1 MALVAFGVDSQKEN
15 RAFKVSLPQCEKINR
30 GYKPLAQCEKIN
42 RAFKV
47 SLPQEKIQ

>member
-15 RAFKVSLPQCEKINR
+15 RAFKVSL
-30 GYKPLAQCEKIN
+30 AQCEKIN